1 MNGPIVRGDDMPG
14 LVRYLMGPGREEE
27 HVNPRVIAAEAGISV
42 PLGVTPS
49 ADEIRSLGFQMDLP
63 RRIHG
68 TKLTR
73 AVELADGTRIQQ
85 PAHVWHLVLANPAG
99 DPLLSDDEWAG
110 IAEDAMRR
118 MEFAGTEGVA
128 PCPWAAIR
136 HGLSANGNDHIHVAV
151 SLVREDGRKA
161 NVHNDWVKIG
171 AACAQYEQRYGL
183 TVVEGRK
190 GGARHDL
197 SPAEA
202 RREVARRA
210 TAPEVPRELSVK
222 ERLEQKVRAAAVAA
236 GSEAEFVR
244 RLRGDG
250 MAVRPRYRTGGRDTV
265 IGYSVALRGDKPIW
279 HGGGTLSP
287 DLSLPSL
294 RGRWLACAEADAIA
308 EWRGDRRPVGTS
320 GTAERWRYA
329 STEWQQAADHVG
341 ALVDRLMAVPPGDPA
356 TWQAITGDAAGVL
369 GILADRVEGPISGS
383 LTRAARQLA
392 AAAHRPGQT
401 HLSPAATADDL
412 RGVATV
418 AAQALLPGGPPLWL
432 CLLGQMQRLVSAIA
446 NAEDACLEAGAA
458 RRLATEAGQ
467 ELDRV
472 HQRYAALP
480 GRRHLLG
487 VPLRNQPGP
496 LPAPSAP
503 DPGIGP

>member
-14 LVRYLMGPGREEE
+14 LVRYLLGHGREEE

-42 PLGVTPS
+42 ALGVTPS
-49 ADEIRSLGFQMDLP
+49 GDEIRSLGFQMDLP

-68 TKLTR
+68 TKVTR
-73 AVELADGTRIQQ
+73 AVELSDGTRIQQ

-99 DPLLSDDEWAG
+99 DRLLSDKEWAG
-110 IAEDAMRR
+110 IAEDSMRR
-118 MEFAGTEGVA
+118 MGFAGSEGVA

-171 AACAQYEQRYGL
+171 TACAQYERRYGL
-183 TVVEGRK
+183 TVVEGRR

-202 RREVARRA
+202 RREVERRA
-210 TAPEVPRELSVK
+210 TAAEAPREASVK
-222 ERLEQKVRAAAVAA
+222 ERLEQSVRAAAVAA

-244 RLRGDG
+244 RLRVDG
-250 MAVRPRYRTGGRDTV
+250 IAVRPRYETGGKDAV

-294 RGRWLACAEADAIA
+294 RSRWPAGAEGDAVA
-308 EWRGDRRPVGTS
+308 EWRRDRRLVGTNAA
-320 GTAERWRYA
+320 GEGRRYG

-369 GILADRVEGPISGS
+369 AILADRVEGPIPGS

-392 AAAHRPGQT
+392 AAAHRPGVT
-401 HLSPAATADDL
+401 RLSPGATADDL

-418 AAQALLPGGPPLWL
+418 VAQALLPGGPPAWL

-446 NAEDACLEAGAA
+446 NADDAHVQAGAA
-458 RRLATEAGQ
+458 RRLATEASK
-467 ELDRV
+467 ELNRV
-472 HQRYAALP
+472 HQHHCALP

-487 VPLRNQPGP
+487 IPLQNRPIP
-496 LPAPSAP
+496 VSAP
-503 DPGIGP
+503 GAPDRGMGP

>member
-1 MNGPIVRGDDMPG
+1 MRGEDMPG
-14 LVRYLMGPGREEE
+14 LVRYLLGPGREEE

-42 PLGVTPS
+42 PLGVIPS

-68 TKLTR
+68 TKVTR
-73 AVELADGTRIQQ
+73 AVEIADGTRIHQ

-99 DPLLSDDEWAG
+99 DRLLSDEEWAE
-110 IAEDAMRR
+110 ISEDAMRR
-118 MEFAGTEGVA
+118 MGFAGTAGLA
-128 PCPWAAIR
+128 PCPWATIR

-183 TVVEGRK
+183 AVVEGRK
-190 GGARHDL
+190 GGAQHDL
-197 SPAEA
+197 SPVEA
-202 RREVARRA
+202 RMEVARRA
-210 TAPEVPRELSVK
+210 TAPEAAREVSVK
-222 ERLEQKVRAAAVAA
+222 ERLEQNVRAAAVAA

-244 RLRGDG
+244 RLRADG
-250 MAVRPRYRTGGRDTV
+250 LGVRPRYGAGGKDTV
-265 IGYSVALRGDKPIW
+265 IGYSVALRRDKPIW

-294 RGRWLACAEADAIA
+294 RSRWPAGAEGDAVA
-308 EWRGDRRPVGTS
+308 EWRGDRRSVGTS
-320 GTAERWRYA
+320 AAAEGRRYA

-369 GILADRVEGPISGS
+369 GILAQRVEGRIPGS
-383 LTRAARQLA
+383 LTRAARQVA
-392 AAAHRPGQT
+392 ASAHRPAVTRLTPG
-401 HLSPAATADDL
+401 ATADDL
-412 RGVATV
+412 RGVAIV
-418 AAQALLPGGPPLWL
+418 AAQALLPGWSPTWL

-446 NAEDACLEAGAA
+446 NADDARAEAGAA
-458 RRLATEAGQ
+458 RRLATEASK

-472 HQRYAALP
+472 HQRHGVLP
-480 GRRHLLG
+480 ERRHLLG
-487 VPLRNQPGP
+487 IPLHNQPRP
-496 LPAPSAP
+496 VAAPGAS